1 MLTRTF
7 QVARGIGPKTEARL
21 WAAGCV
27 EWGDCVPSRKPAG
40 IPQAVW
46 DRLCTEIRDIWS
58 ALDRADGMAIARC
71 LPTRFWWRAI
81 PEFLGRVA
89 FLDIETTGL
98 VPAYH
103 HVTVIS
109 VYDGKDVRAFV
120 RGENLEDFAAYMQR
134 FPAVVTFNGRWFD
147 GPFIAQDLGVQLP
160 ELHFDLRPLLRKVGL
175 RGGLKAIEVQ
185 LGINRGALAQVTGDA
200 AVSLWQ
206 AWRRTGERRYRDTLV
221 AYNIEDTVNLDR
233 LLRYAY
239 NRLVQQE
246 AVPFPPLPQPASP
259 APRPLMPDAKTLAE
273 LGAIP
278 SMDPWV
284 RRTLVGMAGRYRG
297 ECGFLGDSQPEFKN
311 ALDLFGEK
319 KDSKFKERSTL

>member
-7 QVARGIGPKTEARL
+7 QIARGIGPKTEARL
-21 WAAGCV
+21 WAAGCN
-27 EWGDCVPSRKPAG
+27 EWADVKLDQRPAG
-40 IPQAVW
+40 ISRALWEQ
-46 DRLCTEIRDIWS
+46 LCRGVMTTRA
-58 ALDRADGMAIARC
+58 ALDQGDGTVVAQG
-71 LPTRFWWRAI
+71 LPSQLWWRAI
-81 PEFLGRVA
+81 PEFLGRVGY
-89 FLDIETTGL
+89 LDIETTGL

-103 HVTVIS
+103 HVTVVS

-120 RGENLEDFAAYMQR
+120 RGENLEDFAAYIQL
-134 FPAVVTFNGRWFD
+134 FPAVATFNGRWFD
-147 GPFIAQDLGVQLP
+147 GPFIAHDLGVQLP

-200 AVSLWQ
+200 AVALWQ

-221 AYNIEDTVNLDR
+221 AYNIEDTVNLDL
-233 LLRYAY
+233 LLRHAY
-239 NRLVQQE
+239 NKLLKQE
-246 AVPFPPLPQPASP
+246 EAPFPPLPTPPSP
-259 APRPLMPDAKTLAE
+259 APRPLVPDVKTLAE

-297 ECGFLGDSQPEFKN
+297 ECGFLGDEKPEFKN
-311 ALDLFGEK
+311 ALDLLGVK
-319 KDSKFKERSTL
+319 KKLLK